1 MARINWFPP
10 EKKPCATD
18 AVVVTRKGVKIWRSW
33 DGAAPGQWE
42 CWCRDYG
49 IKKWRKKGTS
59 KRMTH

>member
-49 IKKWRKKGTS
+49 TKMRNEL
-59 KRMTH
+59 